1 MSEMLKLMT
10 CGSRSVSDKE
20 LVFSELDKFRK
31 KNPSLALI
39 SGGAKG
45 ADTIAEE
52 WAKARGVPIT
62 QYKPDWKKYG
72 RGAGIVRNKKMV
84 LAADFVIAFWDGASK
99 GTKFVIDFCAK
110 SGKVCRVIRIGAC
123 GG

>member
-45 ADTIAEE
+45 ADTITEE
-52 WAKARGVPIT
+52 WVLMT
-62 QYKPDWKKYG
+62 QDHIQEKNTIKNIMQY
-72 RGAGIVRNKKMV
+72 
-84 LAADFVIAFWDGASK
+84 
-99 GTKFVIDFCAK
+99 
-110 SGKVCRVIRIGAC
+110 
-123 GG
+123 